1 MKFIT
6 HTHSGLRPTNQD
18 AFYANGNL
26 FIVCDGVGGNAYGD
40 IASKLACTSLSD
52 YFKNTSLSNE
62 DIANAF
68 KSTQFQFREMVGQYP
83 EMKNMS
89 TTAVMLALDNE
100 KASIAWMGDSRLYH
114 IRNGEILFV
123 TEDHSLKN
131 ELAKKGEDVSHIK
144 RNIITKSLSANH
156 AVEYSLH
163 TIPNEEIKA
172 GDFFFLCTDGV
183 LENVTDEFIKSHF
196 QNGYALEKIKAF
208 VLQECDGKTKDNY
221 TFEIIQIS

>member
-1 MKFIT
+1 MKIIT

-52 YFKNTSLSNE
+52 YFKNTSFSKE

-68 KSTQFQFREMVGQYP
+68 KSTQFQFREMVSQYP
-83 EMKNMS
+83 EMKSMS
-89 TTAVMLALDNE
+89 TTAVILAFDNE

-163 TIPNEEIKA
+163 KISREKIMD

-196 QNGYALEKIKAF
+196 QSGNALEEIKE
-208 VLQECDGKTKDNY
+208 LILEECEGKTKDNY
-221 TFEIIQIS
+221 TFEIIQTS

>member
-1 MKFIT
+1 MKIIT
-6 HTHSGLRPTNQD
+6 HTDSGLRPTNQD

-40 IASKLACTSLSD
+40 IASKLACTALSGF
-52 YFKNTSLSNE
+52 FKNRSFSKE
-62 DIANAF
+62 QVDKAF
-68 KSTQFQFREMVGQYP
+68 ESTQLQFQEMVNQYP

-89 TTAVMLALDNE
+89 TTAVILALDNE

-131 ELAKKGEDVSHIK
+131 ELAKKREDVSYIK
-144 RNIITKSLSANH
+144 GNIITKSLSANH
-156 AVEYSLH
+156 AIEYSLH
-163 TIPNEEIKA
+163 TIPREDIKE

-196 QNGYALEKIKAF
+196 QSEYALEKIKALI
-208 VLQECDGKTKDNY
+208 LQECEGKTKDNY
-221 TFEIIQIS
+221 TFEIIQIN

>member
-1 MKFIT
+1 MKIIT

-52 YFKNTSLSNE
+52 YFEAKTFSKAHF
-62 DIANAF
+62 DNAF
-68 KSTQFQFREMVGQYP
+68 ENTQLQFREMVGKYP
-83 EMKNMS
+83 EMKSMS

-100 KASIAWMGDSRLYH
+100 KAIIGWMGDSRLYH

-156 AVEYSLH
+156 AIEYSLH
-163 TIPNEEIKA
+163 KIPKEEIMD

-196 QNGYALEKIKAF
+196 QSEYALEEIKA
-208 VLQECDGKTKDNY
+208 LILHECDGKTKDNY
-221 TFEIIQIS
+221 TFEIIQIN

>member
-52 YFKNTSLSNE
+52 YFKNTSFSKEHL
-62 DIANAF
+62 DNAF
-68 KSTQFQFREMVGQYP
+68 ENTQQQFRETVGKYP

-89 TTAVMLALDNE
+89 TTVVMLALDNE
-100 KASIAWMGDSRLYH
+100 KAIIAWMGDSRLYH

-156 AVEYSLH
+156 AIEYSLH
-163 TIPNEEIKA
+163 TIPREEIKA

-196 QNGYALEKIKAF
+196 QNGYALEKIKALI
-208 VLQECDGKTKDNY
+208 LQECEGKTKDNY

>member
-68 KSTQFQFREMVGQYP
+68 KSTQFQFREMVSQYP

-100 KASIAWMGDSRLYH
+100 KAIIAWMGDSRLYH
-114 IRNGEILFV
+114 IRNGETLFV

-156 AVEYSLH
+156 AIEYSLH
-163 TIPNEEIKA
+163 KIPKEEIMD

-196 QNGYALEKIKAF
+196 QSEYALEEIKA
-208 VLQECDGKTKDNY
+208 LILHECDGKTKDNY
-221 TFEIIQIS
+221 TFEIIQIN